1 MTALFFIIGKA
12 ENRVIR
18 TSIEKDLPFDR
29 GSDHNGIDALE
40 EARE

>member
-18 TSIEKDLPFDR
+18 TSIEKDLSIDR
-29 GSDHNGIDALE
+29 GSDYSGKDALE